1 MFCHV
6 GSGRSSQTR
15 LLAGAVVR
23 KRPAGSAEKKSRTSP
38 ATNGE
43 TENGEITPRRTFAAR
58 AEDNETEPLS
68 NKKRKFD
75 SEEDPQAIS
84 MQCIGI
90 LPGLGTYADSSD
102 SEQSSDTDQE
112 TIPTLAV
119 DLLGRKIVQA
129 VLKNKS
135 SSGSGSRSP
144 DHHQVPEITGSPA
157 NSGGHQITTKFR
169 RSPDHHQV
177 QEITGSPPSSRD
189 HRITTKFQRSL
200 DHHQVP
206 EITGSPPSLGD
217 HRITTKFQRSP
228 DHQQI
233 QEVTGSP
240 PSSGDHRITTKFRRS
255 PDHHQVPEITGSPPS
270 SGDHRITTKFR
281 RSPDHHQVPEIT
293 GSPPSSGDHRIT
305 TKIPEITGSP
315 PSSRDHRITTKFRRS
330 QDHHQVLLQLQLR
343 AITT

>member
-6 GSGRSSQTR
+6 GRGRSSQTR

-43 TENGEITPRRTFAAR
+43 TENGEIPPRRTFAAR

-135 SSGSGSRSP
+135 SSGSGRIRLTASKKLENTKFSRSP
-144 DHHQVPEITGSPA
+144 DHHQVPEITVSPA

-177 QEITGSPPSSRD
+177 Q
-189 HRITTKFQRSL
+189 
-200 DHHQVP
+200 
-206 EITGSPPSLGD
+206 
-217 HRITTKFQRSP
+217 
-228 DHQQI
+228 
-233 QEVTGSP
+233 
-240 PSSGDHRITTKFRRS
+240 
-255 PDHHQVPEITGSPPS
+255 EITGSPPS

-293 GSPPSSGDHRIT
+293 GSPPSLGDHRIT
-305 TKIPEITGSP
+305 TKSQRSPDHHQVPEITGSP
-315 PSSRDHRITTKFRRS
+315 PSSGDHRITTKFFS
-330 QDHHQVLLQLQLR
+330 SCN
-343 AITT
+343 